1 MRKHLK
7 DLLLLASFF
16 CILSPHIVFAA
27 TSPEKPPA
35 TDTAK
40 CSSGSFLGL
49 PTWYKYLPAPTP
61 DESGGCNVDFNAET
75 DIPKVVFALIEI
87 LTTLLGV
94 IAVAMVVWGAFQ
106 YITSQGEPEATKH
119 ARQTIINALIGVG
132 IAVSATAIVKLIG
145 NVLF

>member
-1 MRKHLK
+1 MKSYLK
-7 DLLLLASFF
+7 KSFLLLSFF
-16 CILSPHIVFAA
+16 CVLSPRIAFAA
-27 TSPEKPPA
+27 ISPETSPA
-35 TDTAK
+35 SDAAQ
-40 CSSGSFLGL
+40 CASGSFLGL

-61 DESGGCNVDFNAET
+61 DGSGGCDINFNPET
-75 DIPKVVFALIEI
+75 DIPKIVFALIEI

-145 NVLF
+145 SVLF